1 LKGRNLAQGQGG
13 ASGFKR
19 LFATVAKGHTNKALN
34 FATETVMLDVPETAN
49 RPFMRISGMRFFGD
63 LRPAALETAPNVSA
77 ILALGAGIM
86 LLVSGATPSD
96 PERFTWVAKIAPLFL
111 IEISHFLS
119 SVFGLLLVLLA
130 FGLRRRLDA
139 AWWGTIVVLALAAVL
154 ALFKGFNWGQTATL
168 ALICLMILPLHPA
181 FPRTSRLTRIEI
193 TPGWL
198 FSALAVVVGAGLL
211 GRWSFAHADYSD
223 TPWWKVMADA
233 DATRSLRA
241 SAGAAILLLVV
252 GVWRLISTPA
262 TPPIVGDHDPDF
274 EKVRAILAAAEE
286 PEPSANLA
294 LLGDKRFLFSASGQ
308 SFLMFGVRKRS
319 WIALGPPVG
328 KREERLELLWRFRE
342 LADAHAA
349 RPGLH
354 AIGPDLLPDVVEL
367 GFSIQKTGESA
378 TVPLDQFSLTGRK
391 REVLRRNW
399 RKAGETG
406 AAFEVLEPHAVA
418 AVMDELQQVSDI
430 WLSHHAGGDKGFS
443 MGGFEPRYVGE
454 FPCAV
459 VRNGAAIVAFAT
471 IWPTCDRSAFSMDL
485 MRYSD
490 EAPKNVMDYLF
501 VELMQWGRE
510 QGYIAFEF
518 GAAPLAG
525 LEDRPLAPIMSRVG
539 RLLFERGEELYNFRG
554 VRRYKDKYDPVWQP
568 RYIAAPHKWSIP
580 LLMADVGL
588 LSSGGVSGLSKRGKK
603 DEAET
608 PKPADLPVAA

>member
-1 LKGRNLAQGQGG
+1 
-13 ASGFKR
+13 
-19 LFATVAKGHTNKALN
+19 
-34 FATETVMLDVPETAN
+34 
-49 RPFMRISGMRFFGD
+49 MRIPGLKVLTD
-63 LRPAALETAPNVSA
+63 LKPAALEAAPNVGA
-77 ILALGAGIM
+77 LLALGAGIM

-96 PERFTWVAKIAPLFL
+96 PERFRWVVQIAPLAL
-111 IEISHFLS
+111 IEVSHFLS
-119 SVFGLLLVLLA
+119 SILGLMLVLLA

-139 AWWGTIVVLALAAVL
+139 AWVGTVVVLVLAAVL

-168 ALICLMILPLHPA
+168 VVIGFVMLPLHPA
-181 FPRTSRLTRIEI
+181 FPRTSRLTRMEI

-198 FSALAVVVGAGLL
+198 ASALAVVLGAGAL
-211 GRWSFAHADYSD
+211 GWWSFSHADYSD

-241 SAGAAILLLVV
+241 SAGAAILVLVV

-274 EKVRAILAAAEE
+274 EKVRAILAAAED

-294 LLGDKRFLFSASGQ
+294 LQGDKRFLFSASGQ
-308 SFLMFGVRKRS
+308 SFMMFGVRGRS
-319 WIALGPPVG
+319 WIALGAPVG
-328 KREERLELLWRFRE
+328 RRDERMELLWRFRE

-349 RPGLH
+349 RPGLY

-367 GFSIQKTGESA
+367 GFHIQKTGESA
-378 TVPLDQFSLTGRK
+378 TVPLDQFSLSGRR

-406 AAFEVLEPHAVA
+406 ACFEVLEASAVA
-418 AVMDELQQVSDI
+418 AVVSELEAVSDV
-430 WLSHHAGGDKGFS
+430 WLGHHAGDDKSFT
-443 MGGFEPRYVGE
+443 MGGFEPRYVTE
-454 FPCAV
+454 FPCAI
-459 VRNGAAIVAFAT
+459 VRNGGAIVAFAT
-471 IWPTCDRSAFSMDL
+471 IWPTSNHTSFSMDL

-510 QGYIAFEF
+510 QGYDAFEF

-554 VRRYKDKYDPVWQP
+554 VRRYKDKYDPLWQP
-568 RYIAAPHKWSIP
+568 RYIAAPGKWSIP
-580 LLMADVGL
+580 LLLADVGL
-588 LSSGGVSGLSKRGKK
+588 LSSGGMSGLSRRGRK
-603 DEAET
+603 EE
-608 PKPADLPVAA
+608 PAPQAPAQLPAAA